1 MVYEIINKLKESIL
15 VDGGELKYHLDPMAI
30 DYMPLINGGTD
41 YIKIKLPI
49 ELEEENNINNNIDNN
64 IKPFKSYIH
73 NILDTIVL

>member
-15 VDGGELKYHLDPMAI
+15 VDGGELQYHLDPISI

-49 ELEEENNINNNIDNN
+49 ELAEENNNSSNNTNN
-64 IKPFKSYIH
+64 IKPFKSYLH